1 MFDFEPI
8 TEINGKRASKL
19 RWIFLQPRKYGK
31 RTSSASQS
39 PMSRVGD
46 GAAFSAC
53 NFAEGGSSRR
63 DHLRRRNCM
72 WGRSDIWPDPPVEL
86 KIAAELQPTTIKWR
100 SQKCLKNSQGIC
112 QEKRTTG

>member
-8 TEINGKRASKL
+8 TEINGWKGHQTALDLSTT
-19 RWIFLQPRKYGK
+19 RKYGK

-53 NFAEGGSSRR
+53 NFAESGSSRR
-63 DHLRRRNCM
+63 DHLRRRNRM
-72 WGRSDIWPDPPVEL
+72 WGRSDIGQIRP
-86 KIAAELQPTTIKWR
+86 
-100 SQKCLKNSQGIC
+100 SS
-112 QEKRTTG
+112 